1 MLLKHKVVLKKNYCI
16 DMEVFKEYCSRDANS
31 DLLCNHLTD
40 IAFSEMF
47 VNEHP
52 KAINQEFVN
61 IELLRSIKDELGY
74 DRSYEVI

>member
-1 MLLKHKVVLKKNYCI
+1 
-16 DMEVFKEYCSRDANS
+16 
-31 DLLCNHLTD
+31 
-40 IAFSEMF
+40 MF